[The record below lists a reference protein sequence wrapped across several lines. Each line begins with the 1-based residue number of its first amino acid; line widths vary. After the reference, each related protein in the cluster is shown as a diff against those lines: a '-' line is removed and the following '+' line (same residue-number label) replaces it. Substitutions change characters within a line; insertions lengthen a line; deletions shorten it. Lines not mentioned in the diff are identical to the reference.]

1 MRLLFSFFL
10 LLNSLL
16 ILSQN
21 AEEKISSI
29 EIKGIATLTKE
40 TVLYYL
46 GLKEGESIDFDKIDK
61 NLKKFLDTNLI
72 SDCKIMAEKK
82 EDGVNLII
90 EIIEKQR
97 LMKLS
102 FKGTKALS
110 PSQLK
115 DKLKEKSIP
124 LLEGSEITDIMIQ
137 KAKIAIIDAYKE
149 IGYPAA
155 EINVVIED
163 LERGGKSLT
172 VIIDEGTK
180 VPIGK
185 IEFSGNNVFSTKKLR
200 WTMKKIKQ
208 NNIISTISKHNLYSP
223 ENFKEDMDKIKK
235 LYKKNGYKEIKIG
248 EPKIETYEIVKKGG
262 KKIKKRLKLTIP
274 IEEGEQYKI
283 RNINIE
289 GVTILPPDIIKKE
302 IRFSYGEILNFQKLQ
317 EIIEGLQELYNRRG
331 HITSSIVPEF
341 KDVEGE
347 KNLQDII
354 LKVEEGDQY
363 RLGKLEFKG
372 NTKTMDKVLRRE
384 FLINEG
390 QVFNASSFKQSL
402 FRVNQLGF
410 FKLNE
415 EKPVNFEINTEE
427 KEINMT
433 VFGEESSRSDLQF
446 AAGWSESEGFFGQFF
461 FNTRNFLGRGEVLSI
476 GYQNGRR
483 RTFYEISYTNP
494 YFMDTPNS
502 LSFSLFRRSLN
513 YPRFDRESKGFGFGY
528 GLRLGAFIGMM
539 LNYGFE
545 DIKMVTDKSYRYPP
559 DDGRHERPVE
569 DPILWGSFKDLK
581 GTSSSITPAFYLNT
595 KDDPFD
601 TKKGIFFRTSLRWS
615 GAGLGG
621 TIDLFKPETSFTIYH
636 PLKRNWI
643 FAFNFEGGK
652 IYNLGDDDLPSYER
666 YFLGGEYSMRGFSW
680 RSIYPTDPKD
690 GTIGGDKFVQFNLES
705 IWRIQ
710 QPFRFVIF
718 LDAGN
723 TWGEWE
729 KFDLGQLRYSTGIE
743 FRIFL
748 PVFMAPLRFIYGVVL
763 DPKPG
768 EDRTNFQFTIGT
780 SF

>member
-1 MRLLFSFFL
+1 MRLLFSLFL
-10 LLNSLL
+10 V
-16 ILSQN
+16 LSN
-21 AEEKISSI
+21 FLFSEEKILSI
-29 EIKGIATLTKE
+29 KITGNVTLSEQTI
-40 TVLYYL
+40 LYYL
-46 GLKEGESIDFDKIDK
+46 GLKEGDILNQDQLNK
-61 NLKKFLDTNLI
+61 NLRKFLDSNLI
-72 SDCKIMAEKK
+72 SDCKIFAE
-82 EDGVNLII
+82 EADGGII
-90 EIIEKQR
+90 LNVEIIEKPR

-110 PSQLK
+110 PNQIK
-115 DKLKEKSIP
+115 DKFKEKGVP
-124 LLEGSEITDIMIQ
+124 LVEGSEVTDAMIQ
-137 KAKIAIIDAYKE
+137 KAKTVILDAYKE

-155 EINVVIED
+155 SVEMVIEN
-163 LERGGKSLT
+163 LEKGGKSLT
-172 VIIDEGTK
+172 VLIDEGVK

-185 IEFSGNNVFSTKKLR
+185 IEFVGNTVFSSKRLK
-200 WTMKKIKQ
+200 WTMKKTKE
-208 NNIISTISKHNLYSP
+208 NNIITSISKHNLYSA
-223 ENFKEDMDKIKK
+223 ETFKEDADKIKS
-235 LYKKNGYKEIKIG
+235 LYKKNGYKNIKIG
-248 EPKIETYEIVKKGG
+248 EPKIETYDIVKKGG
-262 KKIKKRLKLTIP
+262 KKIKKRLKIIIP
-274 IEEGEQYKI
+274 IEEGAQYRI
-283 RNINIE
+283 RNVDIE
-289 GVTILPPDIIKKE
+289 GATILSPEIIKKE
-302 IRFSYGEILNFQKLQ
+302 IRFSYGEILNFQKLN

-331 HITSSIVPEF
+331 YITASIVPQF
-341 KDVEGE
+341 IDVEGE
-347 KNLQDII
+347 KNLQDIV
-354 LKVEEGDQY
+354 LKIEEGDQF

-384 FLINEG
+384 FLIDEG

-415 EKPVNFEINTEE
+415 QKPVDFEINPEE
-427 KEINMT
+427 KTVDMT

-461 FNTRNFLGRGEVLSI
+461 FNTRNFLGRGEVLSL
-476 GYQNGRR
+476 GYQSGKR
-483 RTFYEISYTNP
+483 RTFYEINYTNP
-494 YFMDTPNS
+494 YFLDTPNS
-502 LSFSLFRRSLN
+502 LSFSLFRRSLD
-513 YPRFDRESKGFGFGY
+513 YPRFNRESKGFGFGY
-528 GLRLGAFIGMM
+528 GLRLGAFTGMM
-539 LNYGFE
+539 INYGYE
-545 DIKMVTDKSYRYPP
+545 DINMVTDKSYRYPP

-569 DPILWGSFKDLK
+569 DPVLWGSFKDLK
-581 GTSSSITPAFYLNT
+581 GTSSSITPAIYLNT

-601 TKKGIFFRTSLRWS
+601 TKKGIFFRLSTRWS

-643 FAFNFEGGK
+643 FAFNMEAGR
-652 IYNLGDDDLPSYER
+652 IYNLGDDDLPAYER

-680 RSIYPTDPKD
+680 RSIYPTNPKD

-705 IWRIQ
+705 IFRIQ

-729 KFDLGQLRYSTGIE
+729 KTDLVNLRYSTGVE

-748 PVFMAPLRFIYGVVL
+748 PVFMAPLRFIYGIVL

>member
-1 MRLLFSFFL
+1 MVMRLFFSLFL
-10 LLNSLL
+10 LFNLYLYSD
-16 ILSQN
+16 
-21 AEEKISSI
+21 AKIISI
-29 EIKGIATLTKE
+29 EISGNVTLSKQ

-46 GLKEGESIDFDKIDK
+46 GLEEGEELNTSKI
-61 NLKKFLDTNLI
+61 NQGLKKFLDTNLI
-72 SDCKIMAEKK
+72 SDCKIMAE
-82 EDGVNLII
+82 EVEEGVILYVT
-90 EIIEKQR
+90 IIEKPR

-110 PSQLK
+110 PNQIK
-115 DKLKEKSIP
+115 DKFKEKGVPIS
-124 LLEGSEITDIMIQ
+124 EGGEITDAIIQ
-137 KAKIAIIDAYKE
+137 KAKTVILDAYNE

-155 EINVVIED
+155 SVEMVIENM
-163 LERGGKSLT
+163 EKGGKSLT
-172 VIIDEGTK
+172 ILIDEGTK

-185 IEFSGNNVFSTKKLR
+185 IEFLGNTVFSSKRLK
-200 WTMKKIKQ
+200 WTMKKTKE
-208 NNIISTISKHNLYSP
+208 NNIISHISKHNLYSV
-223 ENFKEDMDKIKK
+223 ENFKEDSNKIKL
-235 LYKKNGYKEIKIG
+235 LYKKHGYKDIKIG
-248 EPKIETYEIVKKGG
+248 EPKVETYEIIKKEG

-274 IEEGEQYKI
+274 IEEGNQFKI

-289 GVTILPPDIIKKE
+289 GATILSPEIIKKE
-302 IRFSYGEILNFQKLQ
+302 IKFSYGDVLNFQKLN

-331 HITSSIVPEF
+331 YITASITPQF
-341 KDVEGE
+341 IDVEGE
-347 KNLQDII
+347 QNLLDIL
-354 LKVEEGDQY
+354 LKIEEGDQY
-363 RLGKLEFKG
+363 RLGRLEFKG

-384 FLINEG
+384 FLIDEG

-415 EKPVNFEINTEE
+415 QKPVDFDINPEE
-427 KEINMT
+427 KTVDMT

-461 FNTRNFLGRGEVLSI
+461 FNTRNFLGRGEVLSL
-476 GYQNGRR
+476 GYQSGKR

-494 YFMDTPNS
+494 YFLDTPNS

-513 YPRFDRESKGFGFGY
+513 YPRFDRESKGFGLGY
-528 GLRLGAFIGMM
+528 GLRLGAFTGMM
-539 LNYGFE
+539 INYGYE
-545 DIKMVTDKSYRYPP
+545 KINMVTDKSYRYPP

-569 DPILWGSFKDLK
+569 DPVLWGSFRDLK
-581 GTSSSITPAFYLNT
+581 GTSSSITPAIYLNT

-601 TKKGIFFRTSLRWS
+601 TKKGIFLRLSARWS

-636 PLKRNWI
+636 PFKRNWI
-643 FAFNFEGGK
+643 FAFNLEAGR
-652 IYNLGDDDLPSYER
+652 IYNLGDDDLPAYER

-680 RSIYPTDPKD
+680 RSIYPTNPKD

-729 KFDLGQLRYSTGIE
+729 KADLGNLRYSTGVE

-748 PVFMAPLRFIYGVVL
+748 PVFMAPLRFIYGIVL

>member
-10 LLNSLL
+10 LLESLL
-16 ILSQN
+16 VLSQN
-21 AEEKISSI
+21 AEDKISSI
-29 EIKGIATLTKE
+29 EIKGTVTLSKE

-46 GLKEGESIDFDKIDK
+46 GLKEGESIDLNKIDK
-61 NLKKFLDTNLI
+61 NLKKFLETNLI

-82 EDGVNLII
+82 GDGVNLII
-90 EIIEKQR
+90 EIIEKPR

-110 PSQLK
+110 PSQIK
-115 DKLKEKSIP
+115 DKLKEKSVP
-124 LLEGSEITDIMIQ
+124 LVEGSEITDIMIQ
-137 KAKIAIIDAYKE
+137 KAKTVIIDAYKE

-155 EINVVIED
+155 ELNVVIED
-163 LERGGKSLT
+163 LEKGGKSLT
-172 VIIDEGTK
+172 LIIDEGTK
-180 VPIGK
+180 VPIGI

-208 NNIISTISKHNLYSP
+208 NNIISAISKHNLYSP
-223 ENFKEDMDKIKK
+223 ESFKEDMDKIKK

-262 KKIKKRLKLTIP
+262 KKIKKRLKITIP

-283 RNINIE
+283 RNVNIE
-289 GVTILPPDIIKKE
+289 GVTILPPEVIQKE
-302 IRFSYGEILNFQKLQ
+302 IKFSYGEILNFQKLQ
-317 EIIEGLQELYNRRG
+317 ELIEGLQELYNRRG
-331 HITSSIVPEF
+331 YITASIVPEF
-341 KDVEGE
+341 KDLEGE

-384 FLINEG
+384 FLIDEG

-415 EKPVNFEINTEE
+415 EKPVNPEISTEE
-427 KEINMT
+427 KTINIT

-461 FNTRNFLGRGEVLSI
+461 FNTRNFLGRGEVLSL

-494 YFMDTPNS
+494 YFLDTPNS

-513 YPRFDRESKGFGFGY
+513 YPFFDRESKGFGLGY
-528 GLRLGAFIGMM
+528 GLRLSAFTGMM
-539 LNYGFE
+539 INYGYE
-545 DIKMVTDKSYRYPP
+545 DIKMITDKSLRYPP

-569 DPILWGSFKDLK
+569 DPVLWGSFRDLK
-581 GTSSSITPAFYLNT
+581 GTSSSITPSFYLNT

-601 TKKGIFFRTSLRWS
+601 TKKGIFFRASAKWS

-652 IYNLGDDDLPSYER
+652 IYNLGDDDVPSYER

-680 RSIYPTDPKD
+680 RSIYPTNPKD

-718 LDAGN
+718 LDVGN
-723 TWGEWE
+723 AWGEWE

-768 EDRTNFQFTIGT
+768 EDKTNFQFTIGT